1 MQSLIQIVMDELFG
15 VNILTGSLSYKSY
28 KQLGSLNAWRMAF
41 HPNDPIGDK
50 GWPLRGL
57 GYGCTYAIHVP
68 YLPPRWQSDLGWA
81 TTCCPRTVQT
91 HRLINKIMCFKYK
104 FYIDQMDQT
113 HLWDTKKPINGC
125 KMLLICLKQGKGQ
138 RLPESS
144 H

>member
-57 GYGCTYAIHVP
+57 GYGCTYATTP
-68 YLPPRWQSDLGWA
+68 YHPISPHIIPTPPIPHHDHHWTLPLDITFLKS
-81 TTCCPRTVQT
+81 QT
-91 HRLINKIMCFKYK
+91 R
-104 FYIDQMDQT
+104 
-113 HLWDTKKPINGC
+113 
-125 KMLLICLKQGKGQ
+125 
-138 RLPESS
+138 
-144 H
+144 